1 MHARLVRKQNVCLR
15 QLGGNR
21 AGEIRFG
28 RFLANARVS
37 TKELIDGACAGTGPR
52 SAGRHVLAIQ
62 DSSEINLQ
70 RHAGRADGLG
80 TVGNG
85 TDLGFFVH
93 PLLAVDAD
101 EGACLGLAHL
111 HLWQRTQGKAP
122 HYQKLPIEE
131 KESARW
137 IDAVVAGKKR
147 LAEAATITVV
157 ADREADIYELW
168 DRLPDARTHL
178 LIRAGRDRN
187 LAMASGATLFDWM
200 DRQAVQGSYRI
211 TLPVTPKRSA
221 HEALLHVR
229 FGTATLKKPQNCSD
243 ERASPRLMLNM
254 IDVVEDA
261 ATVAGNEEPIHWR
274 LLTTHAV
281 GSMEDA
287 RQCIRWYCQRWYIE
301 QTFRTVKRQGLDM
314 ESSQLE
320 HGVRLEKLVVMA
332 LSAAVRVMQLTLAR
346 EGGLPRPATDAFDA
360 DEIDVLQHVQP
371 TLEGKTEKQK
381 NPHPL
386 RSLAW
391 AAWIIARLG
400 GWKGYASER
409 KPGPITM
416 LRGLQAFFAIR
427 QGWLLA
433 RAATAKDVC
442 IR

>member
-1 MHARLVRKQNVCLR
+1 M
-15 QLGGNR
+15 
-21 AGEIRFG
+21 
-28 RFLANARVS
+28 S
-37 TKELIDGACAGTGPR
+37 TQALIDGACAGTGSR
-52 SAGRHVLAIQ
+52 STGRHVLAIQ

-70 RHAGRADGLG
+70 RHAGRVDGLG

-85 TDLGFFVH
+85 NDLGFFVH

-101 EGACLGLAHL
+101 AGTCLGLAHL

-122 HYQKLPIEE
+122 NYQKLPIEE

-137 IDAVVAGKKR
+137 IDTVVAGKKR

-178 LIRAGRDRN
+178 LIRACRDRN
-187 LAMASGATLFDWM
+187 LAMVSGTTLFDWM

-211 TLPVTPKRSA
+211 TLPVTPKRST

-229 FGTATLKKPQNCSD
+229 FGTVVLKKPQNCSD
-243 ERASPRLMLNM
+243 KQASPHLMLNV

-261 ATVAGNEEPIHWR
+261 ATVVGNEAPVHWR

-287 RQCIRWYCQRWYIE
+287 RQCIRWYCQRWHIE
-301 QTFRTVKRQGLDM
+301 QAFRTVKRQGLNV

-346 EGGLPRPATDAFDA
+346 EGGLPRPATDAFDT
-360 DEIDVLQHVQP
+360 DEIDVLLHVQP

-416 LRGLQAFFAIR
+416 LRGLQAFEAIQR
-427 QGWLLA
+427 GWLLA
-433 RAATAKDVC
+433 RSAESKDVC

>member
-1 MHARLVRKQNVCLR
+1 M
-15 QLGGNR
+15 
-21 AGEIRFG
+21 G
-28 RFLANARVS
+28 RFLANPRV
-37 TKELIDGACAGTGPR
+37 TAQELIDGACAGIGQR
-52 SAGRHVLAIQ
+52 SSGRHVLAIQ
-62 DSSEINLQ
+62 DTSEINLQ
-70 RHAGRADGLG
+70 CHAERVSGLG

-85 TDLGFFVH
+85 SDCGFFIH
-93 PLLAVDAD
+93 PVLTVDAD

-111 HLWQRTQGKAP
+111 HLWQRTKGKAP
-122 HYQKLPIEE
+122 DYRNLPIEE
-131 KESARW
+131 KESVRW
-137 IDAVVAGKKR
+137 IDTVIAGKKR
-147 LAEAATITVV
+147 LPDAVKITVV

-178 LIRAGRDRN
+178 LIRACRDRN
-187 LAMASGATLFDWM
+187 LATISGKTLFVWM
-200 DRQAVQGSYRI
+200 DEQPVQGSYRV
-211 TLPVTPKRSA
+211 TVPVTPKRSA

-229 FGTATLKKPQNCSD
+229 FGSVILKRPQHCSDKQASAQLTLNVIDIVEDTAT
-243 ERASPRLMLNM
+243 
-254 IDVVEDA
+254 VVGGEP
-261 ATVAGNEEPIHWR
+261 PIHWR

-281 GSMEDA
+281 TTMEDA
-287 RQCIRWYCQRWYIE
+287 RQCIHWYCLRWTIE
-301 QTFRTVKRQGLDM
+301 QAFRTVKRQGLNL

-320 HGVRLEKLVVMA
+320 HGNRLEKLAVMA

-346 EGGLPRPATDAFDA
+346 EGGSNRQATDVFDA
-360 DEIDVLQHVQP
+360 VEINVLQHIQP

-386 RSLAW
+386 FSLAW

-416 LRGLQAFFAIR
+416 LRGLQDFAAIQ

-433 RAATAKDVC
+433 RSVESKDVC

>member
-1 MHARLVRKQNVCLR
+1 
-15 QLGGNR
+15 
-21 AGEIRFG
+21 
-28 RFLANARVS
+28 LANSRVS
-37 TKELIDGACAGTGPR
+37 TRELIDGACADIGR
-52 SAGRHVLAIQ
+52 RCRGRHVLAIQ

-70 RHAGRADGLG
+70 RHAGRVDGLG

-85 TDLGFFVH
+85 SDLGFFVH
-93 PLLAVDAD
+93 PLLVVDTD

-111 HLWQRTQGKAP
+111 HLWQRTQRKAP
-122 HYQKLPIEE
+122 NYKELPIEE
-131 KESARW
+131 KESVRW
-137 IDAVVAGKKR
+137 IDTVVAGKKR

-168 DRLPDARTHL
+168 DRLPDAHTHL
-178 LIRAGRDRN
+178 LIRACRDRN
-187 LAMASGATLFDWM
+187 LATVSGTTLFDWM

-211 TLPVTPKRSA
+211 ALPITPKRSA

-229 FGTATLKKPQNCSD
+229 LGTVMLKKPRNCSD
-243 ERASPRLMLNM
+243 KQASPHLTLNV

-261 ATVAGNEEPIHWR
+261 ATVIGNEEPIHWR

-287 RQCIRWYCQRWYIE
+287 RQCIRWYCQRWHIE
-301 QTFRTVKRQGLDM
+301 QTFRTIKRQGLDV

-332 LSAAVRVMQLTLAR
+332 FSAAVRVMQLTLAR
-346 EGGLPRPATDAFDA
+346 EGGLPRPAADAFDTG
-360 DEIDVLQHVQP
+360 EIDILQHVQP

-381 NPHPL
+381 NPHP
-386 RSLAW
+386 RHSLAW

-416 LRGLQAFFAIR
+416 LRGLQAFSAMR

-433 RAATAKDVC
+433 CSATDKDVC

>member
-1 MHARLVRKQNVCLR
+1 M
-15 QLGGNR
+15 
-21 AGEIRFG
+21 
-28 RFLANARVS
+28 S
-37 TKELIDGACAGTGPR
+37 TQELIDGACAGTGPR
-52 SAGRHVLAIQ
+52 SAGRHVLTIQ
-62 DSSEINLQ
+62 DSSEINLR
-70 RHAGRADGLG
+70 RHAGRVEGLG

-122 HYQKLPIEE
+122 NYKKLPIEA

-137 IDAVVAGKKR
+137 IDTAVAGKKR

-168 DRLPDARTHL
+168 DRVPDARTHL
-178 LIRAGRDRN
+178 LIRACRDRN
-187 LAMASGATLFDWM
+187 LAIASGTTLFDWM

-211 TLPVTPKRSA
+211 ALPVTPKRSA

-229 FGTATLKKPQNCSD
+229 FGTVTLKKPRNCSD
-243 ERASPRLMLNM
+243 KQASPHLTLNV

-261 ATVAGNEEPIHWR
+261 ATVVGSEAPIHWR

-287 RQCIRWYCQRWYIE
+287 RQCIRWYCQRWHIE
-301 QTFRTVKRQGLDM
+301 QTFRTVKRQGLDV

-346 EGGLPRPATDAFDA
+346 EGGSPRPATDAFDA
-360 DEIDVLQHVQP
+360 DEIGVLQHVQP

-416 LRGLQAFFAIR
+416 LRGLQAFSAMR

-433 RAATAKDVC
+433 RSAIDKDVC

>member
-1 MHARLVRKQNVCLR
+1 M
-15 QLGGNR
+15 
-21 AGEIRFG
+21 
-28 RFLANARVS
+28 S
-37 TKELIDGACAGTGPR
+37 TKELIDGACAGTGLR

-70 RHAGRADGLG
+70 RHAGRVDGLG

-101 EGACLGLAHL
+101 DGACLGLAHL

-122 HYQKLPIEE
+122 HYKKLPIEE

-137 IDAVVAGKKR
+137 IDTVVAGKKR
-147 LAEAATITVV
+147 LTEAAIITVV

-178 LIRAGRDRN
+178 LIRACRDRN
-187 LAMASGATLFDWM
+187 LASGGATLFDWM
-200 DRQAVQGSYRI
+200 DGQAVQGSYRI

-229 FGTATLKKPQNCSD
+229 FGAVTLKKPQNCSD
-243 ERASPRLMLNM
+243 KQASPHLTLNV

-261 ATVAGNEEPIHWR
+261 ATVVGNEDPVHWR

-281 GSMEDA
+281 DSMEDA
-287 RQCIRWYCQRWYIE
+287 RRCIRWYCQRWHIE
-301 QTFRTVKRQGLDM
+301 QAFRTVKRQGLDV

-320 HGVRLEKLVVMA
+320 HGVRLEKLAVMA
-332 LSAAVRVMQLTLAR
+332 LSAAVRIMQLTLAR
-346 EGGLPRPATDAFDA
+346 EGGSPRPATDAFDA

-381 NPHPL
+381 NPHPI

-416 LRGLQAFFAIR
+416 LRGLQAFSTIR

-433 RAATAKDVC
+433 RSAVFKDVC
-442 IR
+442 IQ

>member
-1 MHARLVRKQNVCLR
+1 MCKQNVCLR
-15 QLGGNR
+15 QLGENR
-21 AGEIRFG
+21 AGEVRFG
-28 RFLANARVS
+28 RFLANTRVR
-37 TKELIDGACAGTGPR
+37 TQELIDGACAATGPR

-70 RHAGRADGLG
+70 RHGARVKGLG

-85 TDLGFFVH
+85 ADLGFFVH

-101 EGACLGLAHL
+101 DGACVGLAHL

-122 HYQKLPIEE
+122 NCKKLPIEE

-137 IDAVVAGKKR
+137 IDTVLAGKKR
-147 LAEAATITVV
+147 LAQAATITVV

-168 DRLPDARTHL
+168 DRLPDARTQL
-178 LIRAGRDRN
+178 LIRACRDRN
-187 LAMASGATLFDWM
+187 LVIARGATLFDWM
-200 DRQAVQGSYRI
+200 DRQTVQGSYRI

-221 HEALLHVR
+221 HEALVHVR
-229 FGTATLKKPQNCSD
+229 FGTVTLKKPEKCTDKQ
-243 ERASPRLMLNM
+243 ASAQLTLNA
-254 IDVVEDA
+254 IDVMEDA
-261 ATVAGNEEPIHWR
+261 SSVVGNEEPIHWR

-281 GSMEDA
+281 GSMQDA
-287 RQCIRWYCQRWYIE
+287 RQCIRWYCQRWHIE
-301 QTFRTVKRQGLDM
+301 QTFRTVKRQGLDV
-314 ESSQLE
+314 ESSELE
-320 HGVRLEKLVVMA
+320 HGVRLEKMVVMA
-332 LSAAVRVMQLTLAR
+332 FSAAVRVMQLTLAR
-346 EGGLPRPATDAFDA
+346 EGGLPRAATDAFDA
-360 DEIDVLQHVQP
+360 SEIEVLQHVGP
-371 TLEGKTEKQK
+371 TLQGKTDKQK

-416 LRGLQAFFAIR
+416 LRGLHAFSCIR

-433 RAATAKDVC
+433 RPPIIDKDVC
-442 IR
+442 IQ

>member
-1 MHARLVRKQNVCLR
+1 M
-15 QLGGNR
+15 
-21 AGEIRFG
+21 RFG
-28 RFLANARVS
+28 RFLANSRVS
-37 TKELIDGACAGTGPR
+37 TEELIDGACAGTGAR
-52 SAGRHVLAIQ
+52 CAGRHVLAIE
-62 DSSEINLQ
+62 DSSEVNLQ
-70 RHAGRADGLG
+70 RHAGRVSGLG

-85 TDLGFFVH
+85 TDLGLFVH

-111 HLWQRTQGKAP
+111 HLWQRMQGKAP
-122 HYQKLPIEE
+122 NYKKLPIEE

-137 IDAVVAGKKR
+137 IDTVVAGKKR

-178 LIRAGRDRN
+178 LIRACRDRT
-187 LAMASGATLFDWM
+187 LATVSGITLFEWM
-200 DRQAVQGSYRI
+200 DQQVVQGSYRI
-211 TLPVTPKRSA
+211 TLPATPKRSA

-229 FGTATLKKPQNCSD
+229 FGTVTLKKPKHCSD
-243 ERASPRLMLNM
+243 KHAPPQLTLDV

-261 ATVAGNEEPIHWR
+261 TSVVGNEAPVHWR

-287 RQCIRWYCQRWYIE
+287 RQCIHWYCQRWHIE
-301 QTFRTVKRQGLDM
+301 QTFRTVKRQGLDV

-320 HGVRLEKLVVMA
+320 HGVRLEKLAVMA

-346 EGGLPRPATDAFDA
+346 EGGSPRPATDAFDA
-360 DEIDVLQHVQP
+360 DEINVLQHVQP

-381 NPHPL
+381 NPYPP

-416 LRGLQAFFAIR
+416 LRGLQAFSVML
-427 QGWLLA
+427 QGWRLA
-433 RAATAKDVC
+433 HSALSLDVC

>member
-1 MHARLVRKQNVCLR
+1 M
-15 QLGGNR
+15 
-21 AGEIRFG
+21 
-28 RFLANARVS
+28 S
-37 TKELIDGACAGTGPR
+37 TEELIAGACAGTNPR
-52 SAGRHVLAIQ
+52 CQGRHVLAIQ

-70 RHAGRADGLG
+70 RHSGRVDGLG

-85 TDLGFFVH
+85 SDLGFFVH
-93 PLLAVDAD
+93 PLLAVDAN

-122 HYQKLPIEE
+122 HYKQLPIEE
-131 KESARW
+131 KESVRW
-137 IDAVVAGKKR
+137 IDTVVAGKKR
-147 LAEAATITVV
+147 LTEAATITAV

-168 DRLPDARTHL
+168 DRVPDARTHL
-178 LIRAGRDRN
+178 LIRACRDRN
-187 LAMASGATLFDWM
+187 LATVSDMTLFDWM
-200 DRQAVQGSYRI
+200 DQQAVQGSDRI

-229 FGTATLKKPQNCSD
+229 FGTVTLKKPGNCSD
-243 ERASPRLMLNM
+243 KQASPYLTLNM

-261 ATVAGNEEPIHWR
+261 ATVVGNEAPIHWR

-281 GSMEDA
+281 GSLEEA
-287 RQCIRWYCQRWYIE
+287 RRCIGWYCQRWHIE
-301 QTFRTVKRQGLDM
+301 QTFRTIKRQGLDV

-332 LSAAVRVMQLTLAR
+332 FSAAVRVMQLTLAR
-346 EGGLPRPATDAFDA
+346 EGRTPRPATDAFDA
-360 DEIDVLQHVQP
+360 GEIEVLQHVQP

-381 NPHPL
+381 NPHP
-386 RSLAW
+386 RPSLAW

-409 KPGPITM
+409 KPGPITL
-416 LRGLQAFFAIR
+416 LRGLQAFSAIH

-433 RAATAKDVC
+433 RLAIDKDVC

>member
-1 MHARLVRKQNVCLR
+1 M
-15 QLGGNR
+15 
-21 AGEIRFG
+21 RFG
-28 RFLANARVS
+28 RFLANSRVS

-70 RHAGRADGLG
+70 RHAGRVDGLG

-93 PLLAVDAD
+93 PLLVVDAD

-122 HYQKLPIEE
+122 DYWKLPIEE

-137 IDAVVAGKKR
+137 IKTVETGKKR

-178 LIRAGRDRN
+178 LIRACRDRS
-187 LAMASGATLFDWM
+187 LGTVSGATLFDWM

-211 TLPVTPKRSA
+211 ALPVTPKRSA

-229 FGTATLKKPQNCSD
+229 FASVALKKPKKCSD
-243 ERASPRLMLNM
+243 QHASPHLTLNV

-261 ATVAGNEEPIHWR
+261 STLVGDEEPIHWR

-281 GSMEDA
+281 DSMEDA
-287 RQCIRWYCQRWYIE
+287 LQCIRWYCQRWHIE
-301 QTFRTVKRQGLDM
+301 QTFRTVKRQGLDV

-320 HGVRLEKLVVMA
+320 HGVRLEKLAVMA
-332 LSAAVRVMQLTLAR
+332 FSAAVRVMQLTLAR
-346 EGGLPRPATDAFDA
+346 EGGLPRPATDVFET
-360 DEIDVLQHVQP
+360 DEIDLLQHVQP

-381 NPHPL
+381 NPHPP

-416 LRGLQAFFAIR
+416 HRGLQAFSAMR

-433 RAATAKDVC
+433 RSALTKDVC

>member
-1 MHARLVRKQNVCLR
+1 M
-15 QLGGNR
+15 
-21 AGEIRFG
+21 
-28 RFLANARVS
+28 S
-37 TKELIDGACAGTGPR
+37 TQELIDGACAGVGVR
-52 SAGRHVLAIQ
+52 CRGRHVLAIQ

-70 RHAGRADGLG
+70 RHAGRAEGLG

-85 TDLGFFVH
+85 TDQGFFVH
-93 PLLAVDAD
+93 PLLVVDAD

-111 HLWQRTQGKAP
+111 HLWQRTQGKASN
-122 HYQKLPIEE
+122 YKRLPIEE

-137 IDAVVAGKKR
+137 IDTVVAGKKR

-157 ADREADIYELW
+157 ADREADIYELL

-178 LIRAGRDRN
+178 LIRACRDRS
-187 LAMASGATLFDWM
+187 LATVSGTTLFDWM
-200 DRQAVQGSYRI
+200 DRQAEQGSYRI
-211 TLPVTPKRSA
+211 ILPVTPKRSA

-229 FGTATLKKPQNCSD
+229 LGTVTLKKPRDCSD
-243 ERASPRLMLNM
+243 KQASPHLTLNV
-254 IDVVEDA
+254 IDVIEDA
-261 ATVAGNEEPIHWR
+261 ATVVGNEEPVHWR
-274 LLTTHAV
+274 LLTTHVV
-281 GSMEDA
+281 GSMEEA
-287 RQCIRWYCQRWYIE
+287 RQCIRWYCQRWHIE
-301 QTFRTVKRQGLDM
+301 QTFRTIKRQGLDV

-332 LSAAVRVMQLTLAR
+332 FSAAVRVMQLTLAR
-346 EGGLPRPATDAFDA
+346 EGGLPRPATDAFDT

-381 NPHPL
+381 NPHP
-386 RSLAW
+386 RHSLAW

-416 LRGLQAFFAIR
+416 LRGLQAFFAMR

-433 RAATAKDVC
+433 RSAIDIDVC